1 MADARVEAFGLSHV
15 AILNPLTGL
24 DDLAQ
29 EGDIYTVNSASIE
42 LDSDSFDNVGDDL
55 IRSTWNWGNRG
66 NLSVQ
71 AGYFSFKNISYIY
84 GLPVTSSGA
93 GDAQT
98 FSMLAWERKSMNPRP
113 LPVLVR
119 MPSKDAQGVPRD
131 LDIILF
137 RVQFGPLTF
146 DGPAYKDGLKIN
158 YTAQALYSDVDEL
171 GQPILDGNG
180 NPTEAIGRIFSGP
193 AT

>member
-1 MADARVEAFGLSHV
+1 MASPIVEAFSLSHV
-15 AILNPLTGL
+15 AVLDGTTGA
-24 DDLAQ
+24 DAID
-29 EGDIYTVNSASIE
+29 GDIYGVNSASIE
-42 LDSDSFDNVGDDL
+42 LDADSFDNVGDDL

-71 AGYFSFKNISYIY
+71 AGYLSFNNIARIY
-84 GLPVTSSGA
+84 GLPVISSGS
-93 GDAQT
+93 GNAQT
-98 FSMLAWERKSMNPRP
+98 FSMLAWERKSMNPA
-113 LPVLVR
+113 PVPVIIR
-119 MPSKDAQGVPRD
+119 MPSRDKFGISRD

-137 RVQFGPLTF
+137 RVQFAPFTF

-158 YTAQALYSDVDEL
+158 YSGQALFSDTDEK
-171 GQPILDGNG
+171 GQPVLDRNG

>member
-1 MADARVEAFGLSHV
+1 MASPVVEAFSLSHV

-24 DDLAQ
+24 DDLG
-29 EGDIYTVNSASIE
+29 EDGDIYTVNSATIE

-71 AGYFSFKNISYIY
+71 AGYISFRNISYIF
-84 GLPVTSSGA
+84 GLPITSSGS
-93 GDAQT
+93 GTTQT
-98 FSMLAWERKSMNPRP
+98 FSMLAWERRSMNPRP
-113 LPVLVR
+113 VPVLIR
-119 MPSKDAQGVPRD
+119 MPSKDKDGVQRN

-137 RVQFGPLTF
+137 KVQFGPITF

-158 YTAQALYSDVDEL
+158 YTAQALYSDKDEK
-171 GQPILDGNG
+171 GNAIIVNG
-180 NPTEAIGRIFSGP
+180 VATEAIGRIFSGP